1 MLAFR
6 ARFLTAAVSHP
17 GGWFGTLNALAIHW
31 TFGTSRDMGNMARI
45 RWFLIISGVLVL
57 MIFSLSN
64 TQRVLLRMPLV
75 FHVEVPLAML
85 LAISGL
91 IGFMVGA
98 LWTAW
103 MLHRKK
109 ERLGKPDKKDGQ
121 DGGSVGG
128 G

>member
-1 MLAFR
+1 
-6 ARFLTAAVSHP
+6 
-17 GGWFGTLNALAIHW
+17 
-31 TFGTSRDMGNMARI
+31 MARI

-64 TQRVLLRMPLV
+64 TQRVLLQMPLV

-109 ERLGKPDKKDGQ
+109 ERLGKTGKKDGQ
-121 DGGSVGG
+121 DGGAVDGG
-128 G
+128 